1 MNKGLAAILGLLA
14 LIMGVGAVVTLRD
27 QGAST
32 TPATESKLGQPLLP
46 QLKAAEVARITIRAP
61 RATLTLEKKNE
72 HWVINERGGFP
83 ADLDK
88 VTELVVKAIELK
100 IGQAEGIGE
109 KDRAR
114 MQLVA
119 PAAATPAATPAAT
132 AATVV
137 PAIAAPSASVSAE
150 GAATSLVF
158 AGADGK
164 TLAELWLGKKYFKTA
179 PEGDATKALGDG
191 RFVMLPSD
199 QTRVVVV
206 ADPLKQAT
214 ANAGDWIAREGVVI
228 ENIKS
233 LEVKLPAGGYRVSR
247 AILDT
252 PWELDG
258 AAAKSAMPAASKV
271 GAAAGKAVAAAGKNG
286 AAGGK
291 GGKGGAVAGAALDQ
305 SRANNASYALAKLD
319 LDDAATAGIVAG
331 FDKGSNAGFDKGSNA
346 GFDQGSEIIA
356 ATYDGLEYRIKVGR
370 LDGTRY
376 LVQVAL
382 QGDAS
387 RPAPSAP
394 ANEKAEDKDK
404 REKAF
409 AEQTKTLN
417 ARITREKALGPFTLL
432 ISKAKFDE
440 VLKPREAMLQQPAK
454 DAKK

>member
-32 TPATESKLGQPLLP
+32 TPATESKIGQPLLP
-46 QLKAAEVARITIRAP
+46 QLKAAEVARITIREPKAS
-61 RATLTLEKKNE
+61 LTLEKKNE
-72 HWVINERGGFP
+72 RWVINERGGFP

-100 IGQAEGIGE
+100 TGQVEGIGE

-114 MQLVA
+114 MQLLA
-119 PAAATPAATPAAT
+119 PAATGTPATPGAATTDGAAT
-132 AATVV
+132 AVTF
-137 PAIAAPSASVSAE
+137 
-150 GAATSLVF
+150 T
-158 AGADGK
+158 GADGK
-164 TLAELWLGKKYFKTA
+164 TQAELWLGKKYFKTA
-179 PEGDATKALGDG
+179 PETDAAKAQGDG
-191 RFVMLPSD
+191 RFVMLPADPS
-199 QTRVVVV
+199 RVIVV

-214 ANAGDWIAREGVVI
+214 SNPVGWIAREGVVV

-233 LEVKLPAGGYRVSR
+233 IEVKSPDGGYRIAR

-258 AAAKSAMPAASKV
+258 APAKAAKPAKPAK
-271 GAAAGKAVAAAGKNG
+271 AAAP
-286 AAGGK
+286 GK
-291 GGKGGAVAGAALDQ
+291 GPGPGDAPGSLDQ
-305 SRANNASYALAKLD
+305 SRANSASYALAKLD
-319 LDDAATAGIVAG
+319 LEDVAAANAAAG
-331 FDKGSNAGFDKGSNA
+331 FDT
-346 GFDQGSEIIA
+346 GSEIIA
-356 ATYDGLEYRIKVGR
+356 STFEGLEYRIKLGR

-376 LVQVAL
+376 FAQVTVQGEV
-382 QGDAS
+382 S
-387 RPAPSAP
+387 RPAPSVP
-394 ANEKAEDKDK
+394 ANEKPEDKDK

-417 ARITREKALGPFTLL
+417 ARIAREKALGPFTLM

-440 VLKPREAMLQQPAK
+440 VLKPRAAMLQQPAR

>member
-14 LIMGVGAVVTLRD
+14 LVMGVGAIVALRD

-46 QLKAAEVARITIRAP
+46 QLKAAEVARIIIREP
-61 RATLTLEKKNE
+61 RATITLEKKNDR
-72 HWVINERGGFP
+72 WVINERGGFP

-100 IGQAEGIGE
+100 TGQTEGIGE

-119 PAAATPAATPAAT
+119 PLAATPAA
-132 AATVV
+132 
-137 PAIAAPSASVSAE
+137 SASAD
-150 GAATSLVF
+150 GTATSVVF

-179 PEGDATKALGDG
+179 PEGDATKAPGDG
-191 RFVMLPSD
+191 RFVMLPAD

-214 ANAGDWIAREGVVI
+214 ANASDWIAREGVVI

-233 LEVKLPAGGYRVSR
+233 LEVKLPDGGYRVSR
-247 AILDT
+247 AIMDT

-258 AAAKSAMPAASKV
+258 TANAAKPAASAKD
-271 GAAAGKAVAAAGKNG
+271 
-286 AAGGK
+286 GK
-291 GGKGGAVAGAALDQ
+291 GSRPASATTLDQ

-319 LDDAATAGIVAG
+319 LEDTAAAGTDTG
-331 FDKGSNAGFDKGSNA
+331 FDKGS
-346 GFDQGSEIIA
+346 EIIA
-356 ATYDGLEYRIKVGR
+356 STYDGLEYRIKVGR

-376 LVQVAL
+376 LAQVAV
-382 QGDAS
+382 QGDPS

-417 ARITREKALGPFTLL
+417 ARIAREKALGPFTLL
-432 ISKAKFDE
+432 IAKPKFDD
-440 VLKPREAMLQQPAK
+440 VLKPREAMLQQPPK

>member
-14 LIMGVGAVVTLRD
+14 LVMGVGAVVTLRD
-27 QGAST
+27 QGASS

-46 QLKAAEVARITIRAP
+46 QLKAAEVARIIIREP
-61 RATLTLEKKNE
+61 RATITLEKKNDR
-72 HWVINERGGFP
+72 WVINERGGFS

-88 VTELVVKAIELK
+88 VTEMVVKAIEIK
-100 IGQAEGIGE
+100 TGQVEGIGE

-119 PAAATPAATPAAT
+119 PLAATPAA
-132 AATVV
+132 
-137 PAIAAPSASVSAE
+137 SASAE
-150 GAATSLVF
+150 GTATSVVF

-179 PEGDATKALGDG
+179 PEGDATKAPGDG
-191 RFVMLPSD
+191 RFVMLPAD
-199 QTRVVVV
+199 QTRVLVV

-233 LEVKLPAGGYRVSR
+233 LEVKLPDGGYRVSR
-247 AILDT
+247 AIMDT

-258 AAAKSAMPAASKV
+258 TANAAKPAASAKD
-271 GAAAGKAVAAAGKNG
+271 
-286 AAGGK
+286 GK
-291 GGKGGAVAGAALDQ
+291 GSSPASGTTLDQ

-319 LDDAATAGIVAG
+319 LEDTAAAGTDTG
-331 FDKGSNAGFDKGSNA
+331 FDKGS
-346 GFDQGSEIIA
+346 EIIA
-356 ATYDGLEYRIKVGR
+356 STYDGLEYRIKVGR

-376 LVQVAL
+376 AAQVAV
-382 QGDAS
+382 QGDPS

-417 ARITREKALGPFTLL
+417 ARIAREKALGPFTLL
-432 ISKAKFDE
+432 IAKPKFDD
-440 VLKPREAMLQQPAK
+440 VLKPREAMLQQPVK

>member
-14 LIMGVGAVVTLRD
+14 LVMGVGAIVTLRD

-46 QLKAAEVARITIRAP
+46 QLKAAEVARIIIREP
-61 RATLTLEKKNE
+61 RATIMLEKKSDR
-72 HWVINERGGFP
+72 WVINERGGFP

-100 IGQAEGIGE
+100 TGQAEGIGE

-119 PAAATPAATPAAT
+119 PPAATPAA
-132 AATVV
+132 
-137 PAIAAPSASVSAE
+137 PASAE
-150 GAATSLVF
+150 GTATSVVF

-164 TLAELWLGKKYFKTA
+164 TLAELWLGKKYFKSA
-179 PEGDATKALGDG
+179 PDGDATKALGDG
-191 RFVMLPSD
+191 RFVMLPFD

-206 ADPLKQAT
+206 ADPMKQAS

-233 LEVKLPAGGYRVSR
+233 LEVKLADGGYRVSR
-247 AILDT
+247 AIMDT

-258 AAAKSAMPAASKV
+258 TANPAKPAAGTKDGKDGKASKASKDNKGSAAATETT
-271 GAAAGKAVAAAGKNG
+271 
-286 AAGGK
+286 
-291 GGKGGAVAGAALDQ
+291 LDQ

-319 LDDAATAGIVAG
+319 LEDTAAAGADAG
-331 FDKGSNAGFDKGSNA
+331 FDKGS
-346 GFDQGSEIIA
+346 EIIA
-356 ATYDGLEYRIKVGR
+356 STYDGLEYRIKVGR

-376 LVQVAL
+376 LAQVAV
-382 QGDAS
+382 QGDPS

-409 AEQTKTLN
+409 TEQTKTLN
-417 ARITREKALGPFTLL
+417 ARIAREKALGPFTLL
-432 ISKAKFDE
+432 ISKAKFDD